1 MNLKIKLIIIFK
13 PELKIGFRMKNDHFS
28 KLVDQHSENWK
39 NRETLAEAMIP
50 IIGRL
55 YRENNIILT
64 IYGRSLVNCSVI
76 EILKLHRRVRM
87 VDPYLS
93 VTDTFPLL
101 DSIKD
106 LNIHSC
112 KIDLGR
118 LTNRFK
124 KDNVN
129 LKSFLDA
136 NITNKLFN
144 QPVDTSTDVVL
155 YGFGRIGRI
164 LARLLLE
171 KNTNKE
177 GLTLKA
183 IVVRKRSDDDLHK
196 RASLLR
202 RDSIHGQ
209 FKGTISVDEDNEAI
223 IVNGN
228 YIKIIYENNEEPVID
243 FSKFGISYATLIDNT
258 GKNRDTENLEKHLKC
273 NGISKVIVTAPTGSS
288 IKNIVY
294 GVNHNQIARSD
305 KIISAASC
313 TTNAI
318 APILHII
325 HNKFGIESG
334 HIETVHSYTNDQNL
348 LDNYHKK
355 DRRGRSA
362 VINMVITE
370 TGAAEAIKSILPELN
385 GKITG
390 SAIRVPTAD
399 VSIAILNLRLS
410 SLSSKEEINE
420 YVRQISN
427 SELLQE
433 QIDYTNSTEVVSS
446 DFIGSQTAGI
456 FDAQATIVNGNQIT
470 LYVWYDNEMGYS
482 SQVLRIASKIAG
494 IQYLNIQ

>member
-1 MNLKIKLIIIFK
+1 MQN
-13 PELKIGFRMKNDHFS
+13 NHFT
-28 KLVDQHSENWK
+28 KLVKQHSESWR
-39 NRETLAEAMIP
+39 NRETLTESMIP
-50 IIGRL
+50 IIGQL
-55 YRENNIILT
+55 FREKNVIIT

-93 VTDTFPLL
+93 VVDTFPLL
-101 DSIKD
+101 NSIKD

-124 KDNVN
+124 KENVN
-129 LKSFLDA
+129 LKSFLES
-136 NITNKLFN
+136 NITDKLIN
-144 QPVDTSTDVVL
+144 QLTDTSTDIVL
-155 YGFGRIGRI
+155 YGFGRIGRM

-171 KNTNKE
+171 KNTNRE

-183 IVVRKRSDDDLHK
+183 IVVRKRSENDLQK

-209 FKGTISVDEDNEAI
+209 FKGTISVDEENEAI
-223 IVNGN
+223 IANGN
-228 YIKIIYENNEEPVID
+228 FIKIIYETNEEPFID
-243 FSKFGISYATLIDNT
+243 FSKFGITYATLIDNT
-258 GKNRDTENLEKHLKC
+258 GKNKDTNSLEKHLKC
-273 NGISKVIVTAPTGSS
+273 NGINRVIVTAPTSPS
-288 IKNIVY
+288 IKNIVF
-294 GVNHNQIARSD
+294 GVNHDQITRND

-325 HNKFGIESG
+325 QNKFGIEMG
-334 HIETVHSYTNDQNL
+334 HIETIHSYTNDQNL

-362 VINMVITE
+362 VTNMVITE

-385 GKITG
+385 GKVTG

-399 VSIAILNLRLS
+399 VSIAILSLRLS
-410 SLSSKEEINE
+410 SVSSKDEINE
-420 YVRQISN
+420 YIRQISN
-427 SELLQE
+427 SESLQE
-433 QIDYTNSTEVVSS
+433 QIDYTHSTKVVSS

-456 FDAQATIVNGNQIT
+456 FDAQATIVNGTQVV

-494 IQYLNIQ
+494 IYYLNIQ

>member
-13 PELKIGFRMKNDHFS
+13 PELKIGFHMKNNHFS

-55 YRENNIILT
+55 YREKNIILT

-101 DSIKD
+101 ASIKD

-124 KDNVN
+124 KENVN

-223 IVNGN
+223 IANGN
-228 YIKIIYENNEEPVID
+228 YIKIIYENNEEPLID

-482 SQVLRIASKIAG
+482 SQVLRITSKIAG